1 MCILGLN
8 SFQGFDVT
16 VLEGSPD
23 DVGIRGN
30 ETCFPFFYFLWKR
43 ESGFCDA
50 KKFHEFVRTQLN
62 RHNLKL
68 NMNHMMIL
76 PLMLLLIDQNGY
88 KTMMLL

>member
-30 ETCFPFFYFLWKR
+30 ETCFPFFFGGKGNP
-43 ESGFCDA
+43 GF
-50 KKFHEFVRTQLN
+50 V
-62 RHNLKL
+62 
-68 NMNHMMIL
+68 M
-76 PLMLLLIDQNGY
+76 P
-88 KTMMLL
+88 

>member
-30 ETCFPFFYFLWKR
+30 ETCFPFFIFCGKGNP
-43 ESGFCDA
+43 GFVMPRN
-50 KKFHEFVRTQLN
+50 F
-62 RHNLKL
+62 
-68 NMNHMMIL
+68 MNSCE
-76 PLMLLLIDQNGY
+76 PN
-88 KTMMLL
+88 

>member
-30 ETCFPFFYFLWKR
+30 ETCFPFFFGGKGNP
-43 ESGFCDA
+43 GFVMPRN
-50 KKFHEFVRTQLN
+50 F
-62 RHNLKL
+62 
-68 NMNHMMIL
+68 MNSYE
-76 PLMLLLIDQNGY
+76 PN
-88 KTMMLL
+88 